1 MGLSNHLYKSRKTY
15 KGITKLHK
23 MWRRLR
29 IESILFKNLII
40 EVNAC
45 QILGSNFILFLR

>member
-23 MWRRLR
+23 MWNGNKAR
-29 IESILFKNLII
+29 IYTF
-40 EVNAC
+40 
-45 QILGSNFILFLR
+45 